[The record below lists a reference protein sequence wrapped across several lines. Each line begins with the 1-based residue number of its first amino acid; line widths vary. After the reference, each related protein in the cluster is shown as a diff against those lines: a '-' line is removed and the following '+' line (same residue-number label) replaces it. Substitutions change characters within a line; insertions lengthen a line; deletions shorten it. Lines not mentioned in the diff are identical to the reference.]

1 MAAISERPCLL
12 AIADVRAELG
22 KMNAREVSMPKF
34 SAVETKEIGDSLE
47 QSGKMLPERQRKTK
61 GLLIGNEKRPRVAAL
76 RILLPMRSAGFSNQI
91 AVSERRLELCL

>member
-1 MAAISERPCLL
+1 MQ
-12 AIADVRAELG
+12 
-22 KMNAREVSMPKF
+22 